1 MTDLHVI
8 YLAVSMLF
16 CVAYILLPSYDGR
29 NEADPSLVHAVGF
42 GLLWPIFILLLVVI
56 LVIFIMGKLG
66 KDDQ

>member
-1 MTDLHVI
+1 MSDPYAI

-16 CVAYILLPSYDGR
+16 CAAYFLLPVYDGR